1 MTKGQRRYDN
11 QPRRDPNRGAE
22 RRMIP
27 DPIEPALTAEEWAD
41 FARSSR
47 LARTGML
54 EAVLGSGQLPKV
66 LAMANAALPDGD
78 PRKITPQ
85 DVLDLQ
91 SMSNTMDYEPVMYSG
106 DIDRIAAKL
115 AALLPPKP

>member
-1 MTKGQRRYDN
+1 M
-11 QPRRDPNRGAE
+11 
-22 RRMIP
+22 P

-47 LARTGML
+47 LARKGML
-54 EAVLGSGQLPKV
+54 GAVLGSGQLPKV

-78 PRKITPQ
+78 PRKITRD
-85 DVLDLQ
+85 DVLILRQVVGAWFPDWRMEALA
-91 SMSNTMDYEPVMYSG
+91 EL
-106 DIDRIAAKL
+106 AAKL